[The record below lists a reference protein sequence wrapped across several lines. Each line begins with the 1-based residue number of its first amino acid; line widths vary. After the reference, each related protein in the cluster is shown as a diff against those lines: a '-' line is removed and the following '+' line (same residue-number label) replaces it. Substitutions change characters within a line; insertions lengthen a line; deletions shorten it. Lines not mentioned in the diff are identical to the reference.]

1 MNDIVPRRNVR
12 RRAFNEALLK
22 FTKNKK
28 ELKNLRNLQR
38 NQKK

>member
-12 RRAFNEALLK
+12 CHAFNEALLK

-28 ELKNLRNLQR
+28 ELKKP
-38 NQKK
+38 KKPTKKAKK